1 MWILIGVTAALLV
14 CDRVLKA
21 LARSEKLRYRGKL
34 LQLTHLENPGFF
46 LGKGSRYPRLLRW
59 APLGIWLLAAALL
72 LPDVERRT
80 APARLGILLTLTGG
94 LSNQY
99 DRLRRPIPRGGEEA
113 AEPRVESGGLH
124 AAGRHGADGHRA
136 PAGADKGQIRQ
147 KAERSSAFLHVYPS
161 LLLIIQA
168 AVAVAFVV
176 GVGDLVLELPAHAA
190 VLLGAGQTA
199 GTVAAGAAQALTDG
213 ADDLLIFVETYLHT
227 QFSFALSLLSV

>member
-80 APARLGILLTLTGG
+80 APALLTLTGG

-99 DRLRRPIPRGGEEA
+99 DRLRRGSVTDYVRFPG
-113 AEPRVESGGLH
+113 
-124 AAGRHGADGHRA
+124 AGKKLRSLVWNLAD
-136 PAGADKGQIRQ
+136 
-147 KAERSSAFLHVYPS
+147 FM
-161 LLLIIQA
+161 
-168 AVAVAFVV
+168 
-176 GVGDLVLELPAHAA
+176 
-190 VLLGAGQTA
+190 LLG
-199 GTVAAGAAQALTDG
+199 GTVLTAIG
-213 ADDLLIFVETYLHT
+213 LLRELIKGK
-227 QFSFALSLLSV
+227 

>member
-59 APLGIWLLAAALL
+59 VPLGIWLLAAALL

-99 DRLRRPIPRGGEEA
+99 DRLRRGSVTDYVRFPR
-113 AEPRVESGGLH
+113 
-124 AAGRHGADGHRA
+124 AGKKLRSLVWNLAD
-136 PAGADKGQIRQ
+136 
-147 KAERSSAFLHVYPS
+147 FM
-161 LLLIIQA
+161 
-168 AVAVAFVV
+168 
-176 GVGDLVLELPAHAA
+176 
-190 VLLGAGQTA
+190 LLG
-199 GTVAAGAAQALTDG
+199 GTVLTAIG
-213 ADDLLIFVETYLHT
+213 LLRELIKGK
-227 QFSFALSLLSV
+227 

>member
-46 LGKGSRYPRLLRW
+46 LGKGSRYPGLLRW
-59 APLGIWLLAAALL
+59 VPLGIWLLAAALL

-99 DRLRRPIPRGGEEA
+99 DRLRRGSVTDYLQFPHRKAKKRALVWNLADFMLIGG
-113 AEPRVESGGLH
+113 
-124 AAGRHGADGHRA
+124 
-136 PAGADKGQIRQ
+136 
-147 KAERSSAFLHVYPS
+147 
-161 LLLIIQA
+161 
-168 AVAVAFVV
+168 VV
-176 GVGDLVLELPAHAA
+176 L
-190 VLLGAGQTA
+190 
-199 GTVAAGAAQALTDG
+199 TVAGLVKE
-213 ADDLLIFVETYLHT
+213 LIKK
-227 QFSFALSLLSV
+227 

>member
-59 APLGIWLLAAALL
+59 VPLGIWLLAAALL
-72 LPDVERRT
+72 LPDVE
-80 APARLGILLTLTGG
+80 
-94 LSNQY
+94 
-99 DRLRRPIPRGGEEA
+99 EEA
-113 AEPRVESGGLH
+113 AEPCVESGGLH

-147 KAERSSAFLHVYPS
+147 KAERSSAFLYAYPS

-190 VLLGAGQTA
+190 VLLGAGQAA
-199 GTVAAGAAQALTDG
+199 GTVAAGAAQDG
-213 ADDLLIFVETYLHT
+213 ADDLLILVETYLHT

>member
-46 LGKGSRYPRLLRW
+46 LGKGSRYPGFLRW

-99 DRLRRPIPRGGEEA
+99 DRLRRGSVTDYVRFP
-113 AEPRVESGGLH
+113 
-124 AAGRHGADGHRA
+124 
-136 PAGADKGQIRQ
+136 
-147 KAERSSAFLHVYPS
+147 
-161 LLLIIQA
+161 
-168 AVAVAFVV
+168 
-176 GVGDLVLELPAHAA
+176 
-190 VLLGAGQTA
+190 GAGKKLRSLVWNLA
-199 GTVAAGAAQALTDG
+199 DFMLLCGTVLTAIG
-213 ADDLLIFVETYLHT
+213 LLRELIKGK
-227 QFSFALSLLSV
+227 

>member
-46 LGKGSRYPRLLRW
+46 LGKGSRYPGFLRW
-59 APLGIWLLAAALL
+59 VPLGIWLLAAALL

-99 DRLRRPIPRGGEEA
+99 DRLRRGSVTDYVRFPG
-113 AEPRVESGGLH
+113 
-124 AAGRHGADGHRA
+124 AG
-136 PAGADKGQIRQ
+136 K
-147 KAERSSAFLHVYPS
+147 KLRSLVLFS
-161 LLLIIQA
+161 LLRNK
-168 AVAVAFVV
+168 
-176 GVGDLVLELPAHAA
+176 DH
-190 VLLGAGQTA
+190 
-199 GTVAAGAAQALTDG
+199 
-213 ADDLLIFVETYLHT
+213 
-227 QFSFALSLLSV
+227 

>member
-59 APLGIWLLAAALL
+59 VPLGIWLLAAALL

-99 DRLRRPIPRGGEEA
+99 DRLRRGSVTDYVRFPSCGIWRTSCCWA
-113 AEPRVESGGLH
+113 ARC
-124 AAGRHGADGHRA
+124 
-136 PAGADKGQIRQ
+136 
-147 KAERSSAFLHVYPS
+147 
-161 LLLIIQA
+161 
-168 AVAVAFVV
+168 
-176 GVGDLVLELPAHAA
+176 
-190 VLLGAGQTA
+190 
-199 GTVAAGAAQALTDG
+199 
-213 ADDLLIFVETYLHT
+213 
-227 QFSFALSLLSV
+227 

>member
-59 APLGIWLLAAALL
+59 VPLGIWLLAAALL

-99 DRLRRPIPRGGEEA
+99 DRLRRGSVTDYVRFP
-113 AEPRVESGGLH
+113 
-124 AAGRHGADGHRA
+124 
-136 PAGADKGQIRQ
+136 
-147 KAERSSAFLHVYPS
+147 
-161 LLLIIQA
+161 
-168 AVAVAFVV
+168 
-176 GVGDLVLELPAHAA
+176 
-190 VLLGAGQTA
+190 GAG
-199 GTVAAGAAQALTDG
+199 
-213 ADDLLIFVETYLHT
+213 
-227 QFSFALSLLSV
+227 